1 NCLTIQSN
9 GSGAQATNDGASI
22 VSAACDFPGSSSNSW
37 TMDVALPIKYL
48 QTSKCLDV
56 RGGVQATAD
65 GTLIEQWSCTGLSNQ
80 LWTIKDAGNSQYQF
94 VASNSGKC
102 MDLVGGGTG
111 VGNGIQ
117 QSQCSNTPTQLWT
130 TENIGR
136 GYTMVKSVAAS
147 ANCLDV
153 TGGSSATDGA
163 YAQLTKCTTN
173 ELWTIGTPAPFP

>member
-1 NCLTIQSN
+1 
-9 GSGAQATNDGASI
+9 
-22 VSAACDFPGSSSNSW
+22 
-37 TMDVALPIKYL
+37 KYL
-48 QTSKCLDV
+48 HTGKCLDV

-65 GTLIEQWSCTGLSNQ
+65 GTLIEQWTCTGLSNQ
-80 LWTIKDAGNSQYQF
+80 LWTIKDAGNGQYQF
-94 VASNSGKC
+94 VAGNSGKC

-163 YAQLTKCTTN
+163 YTQLTRCTTN
-173 ELWTIGTPAPFP
+173 EEWTIGVPANFP